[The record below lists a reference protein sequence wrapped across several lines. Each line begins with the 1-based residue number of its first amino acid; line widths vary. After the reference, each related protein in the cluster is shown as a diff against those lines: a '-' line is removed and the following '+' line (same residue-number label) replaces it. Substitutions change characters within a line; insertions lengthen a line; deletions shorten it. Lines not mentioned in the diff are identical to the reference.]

1 MYMGDSFTTV
11 FSVPMDLLH
20 VIHVSELLRRV
31 TVLGYEQCV
40 HSLLLYWV
48 MSSVYIR
55 CYN

>member
-1 MYMGDSFTTV
+1 VCTFV
-11 FSVPMDLLH
+11 
-20 VIHVSELLRRV
+20 V